1 MAALAAIVDHDH
13 ARALNEL
20 LRESIQL
27 RQQLERQR
35 QQLERQRHQLHHQ
48 ELLIA
53 ELQIKRNHQER
64 HIAQLEVTI
73 SSARHDVQMGR
84 IESAARR
91 LGQFVDY
98 ADDASDASQ

>member
-13 ARALNEL
+13 ARVLNEL
-20 LRESIQL
+20 LQEGIQL

-53 ELQIKRNHQER
+53 ELQIKGTTKSGTLLSWRSPSH
-64 HIAQLEVTI
+64 
-73 SSARHDVQMGR
+73 
-84 IESAARR
+84 R
-91 LGQFVDY
+91 LTTMCRW
-98 ADDASDASQ
+98 AE